1 MIANLFF
8 FPKVDGNWG
17 QWNNWTECDKPC
29 GVGFQ
34 NRSRVCDDPAPAHGG
49 NDCNGTHT
57 NETQMCNFNYCPG
70 TCFNKSVSSPNKQH
84 KYAKRDNH
92 VPSLRQKFYRGGEM
106 DNRQ

>member
-1 MIANLFF
+1 MLPTFLYPI
-8 FPKVDGNWG
+8 VDGNWG
-17 QWNNWTECDKPC
+17 QWSNWTECDKPC

-70 TCFNKSVSSPNKQH
+70 TCVNKLVTSPNYGIYIQVSRNFK
-84 KYAKRDNH
+84 
-92 VPSLRQKFYRGGEM
+92 LKFLY
-106 DNRQ
+106 